1 MRIVVCR
8 FYCIALSFPDSI
20 SCDKM
25 IYFFLY
31 IQVILTNQRVSALA
45 LSTVTAIFLMV
56 DIKVVL
62 VGDCDIT
69 NVIKVTRKW

>member
-1 MRIVVCR
+1 
-8 FYCIALSFPDSI
+8 
-20 SCDKM
+20 M